1 MGNVAQQLKAAMEI
15 EGAVGV
21 ALVDFDSGLTLG
33 TEGGGPDLDLEV
45 AAAGNTEVIKAKL
58 KALRRLGIEDPIED
72 ILMSL
77 KSQLHFIR
85 LISGERGEGL
95 FIYLV
100 LDRERS
106 NLALARRELQI
117 VERNLVI

>member
-72 ILMSL
+72 ILMTL

-85 LISGERGEGL
+85 LISGENGEGL

-106 NLALARRELQI
+106 NLALARRELQN
-117 VERNLVI
+117 VERNLVV

>member
-15 EGAVGV
+15 EGAIGV

-45 AAAGNTEVIKAKL
+45 AAAGNTEVIKAKM
-58 KALRRLGIEDPIED
+58 KALRRLGIDENIED
-72 ILMSL
+72 ILMTL
-77 KSQLHFIR
+77 RSQLHFVR
-85 LISGERGEGL
+85 LISGEGGEGL

-106 NLALARRELQI
+106 NLALARRELQN
-117 VERNLVI
+117 VERNLVV

>member
-15 EGAVGV
+15 EGAIGV

-45 AAAGNTEVIKAKL
+45 AAAGNTEVIKAKM
-58 KALRRLGIEDPIED
+58 KALRRLGIDENIED
-72 ILMSL
+72 ILMTL

-85 LISGERGEGL
+85 LISGEGGEGL

-106 NLALARRELQI
+106 NLALARRELQN
-117 VERNLVI
+117 VERNLVV

>member
-1 MGNVAQQLKAAMEI
+1 VGNVAQQLKAAMEI
-15 EGAVGV
+15 EGAIGV

-45 AAAGNTEVIKAKL
+45 AAAGNTEVIKAKM
-58 KALRRLGIEDPIED
+58 KALRRLGIDENIED
-72 ILMSL
+72 ILMTL

-85 LISGERGEGL
+85 LISGEGGEGL

-106 NLALARRELQI
+106 NLALARRELQN
-117 VERNLVI
+117 VERNLVV

>member
-45 AAAGNTEVIKAKL
+45 AAAGNTEVIKAKM

-72 ILMSL
+72 ILMTL
-77 KSQLHFIR
+77 KTQLHFIR
-85 LISGERGEGL
+85 LISGESGEGL

-106 NLALARRELQI
+106 NLALARRELRI

>member
-1 MGNVAQQLKAAMEI
+1 MEI
-15 EGAVGV
+15 DGAVGV

-45 AAAGNTEVIKAKL
+45 AAAGNTEVIKAKQ

-72 ILMSL
+72 ILMTL

-85 LISGERGEGL
+85 LISGESGEGL